1 MLVSFPCMNESHQGI
16 PVRAFLKIS
25 SKKKRKKKGKMNIHT
40 IVKRERG
47 GDGRRQ
53 NCQEYDSCNL
63 APPDTHNPHTLES
76 TFYVAHGQSFSS
88 ACVALALLSWSAF
101 PSFSLSICG
110 FQVQMN
116 PHRIMHKYF
125 EVSNDGLLWL
135 SAGNMQT
142 DRHK

>member
-1 MLVSFPCMNESHQGI
+1 MNESHQGI

-25 SKKKRKKKGKMNIHT
+25 SKKKKKKGKMNIHT

>member
-1 MLVSFPCMNESHQGI
+1 
-16 PVRAFLKIS
+16 
-25 SKKKRKKKGKMNIHT
+25 MNIHT

-47 GDGRRQ
+47 GDERRQ

-63 APPDTHNPHTLES
+63 APPDTHNPDTLES

-101 PSFSLSICG
+101 PSFSLSLSICG

-125 EVSNDGLLWL
+125 DVANDGLLWL

-142 DRHK
+142 DRHT